1 MRRGEGSR
9 IKSRKD
15 ANASLA
21 GKIAGCHPLPLP
33 ETVPNR
39 WISAVCRVS
48 CSCSM
53 AASRGRGE
61 GYAAVYYPR
70 GGTWLYRVPI
80 STEMVDGGWRSLNRG
95 GGIFPVRP
103 LETESCWIGAREINK
118 ISIRSLYDT
127 FSRTS
132 LGHQRKIV
140 IGSLKNVRSALY
152 ADYGMLCQECFQRV
166 RWRVRDAYKC
176 RLRRAS
182 ECAGRRRTSRYTR
195 VSNHRADIWQGRK
208 GSLSLSLS
216 REDLIKFFWP
226 RRFILKTIPLL
237 FRSDNPFVPIKMNAP
252 YRQHVNL
259 NMIHGRGKL

>member
-53 AASRGRGE
+53 AASRGRII
-61 GYAAVYYPR
+61 R
-70 GGTWLYRVPI
+70 GRILSPWRDVTLSR
-80 STEMVDGGWRSLNRG
+80 SNFNRNGWRWLTVIKSRE
-95 GGIFPVRP
+95 IFPVRP

-208 GSLSLSLS
+208 ESLSLS
-216 REDLIKFFWP
+216 R
-226 RRFILKTIPLL
+226 RF
-237 FRSDNPFVPIKMNAP
+237 N
-252 YRQHVNL
+252 
-259 NMIHGRGKL
+259 

>member
-1 MRRGEGSR
+1 MIR
-9 IKSRKD
+9 IEWEDGAKW
-15 ANASLA
+15 
-21 GKIAGCHPLPLP
+21 
-33 ETVPNR
+33 EE
-39 WISAVCRVS
+39 
-48 CSCSM
+48 
-53 AASRGRGE
+53 GRGVGSKVVKMQMQVSPE
-61 GYAAVYYPR
+61 KLPAVTPFPSPKRFQIDESPPYVEFPVLVRWQHRGGGWYVAVYYPR

-95 GGIFPVRP
+95 EGSSQFVLSKPRVVG
-103 LETESCWIGAREINK
+103 CWIGAREINK

-208 GSLSLSLS
+208 GSLSFSLS

-237 FRSDNPFVPIKMNAP
+237 FRSDNPDCRLF
-252 YRQHVNL
+252 Q
-259 NMIHGRGKL
+259 

>member
-53 AASRGRGE
+53 AASRGRMI
-61 GYAAVYYPR
+61 R
-70 GGTWLYRVPI
+70 GRILSPWRDVTLSR
-80 STEMVDGGWRSLNRG
+80 SNFNRNGWRWLTVIKSR

-166 RWRVRDAYKC
+166 RWRVRDTYKC

-195 VSNHRADIWQGRK
+195 VSNHRADMTGKKKI
-208 GSLSLSLS
+208 SLSLSLAK
-216 REDLIKFFWP
+216 I
-226 RRFILKTIPLL
+226 
-237 FRSDNPFVPIKMNAP
+237 
-252 YRQHVNL
+252 
-259 NMIHGRGKL
+259 

>member
-1 MRRGEGSR
+1 MSSFLFLFDGSIAGKGGRIRGRILSPWRDVTLSR
-9 IKSRKD
+9 SNFNRNGWRWLTVIKSRGRD
-15 ANASLA
+15 
-21 GKIAGCHPLPLP
+21 LPSKP
-33 ETVPNR
+33 
-39 WISAVCRVS
+39 RVV
-48 CSCSM
+48 
-53 AASRGRGE
+53 G
-61 GYAAVYYPR
+61 
-70 GGTWLYRVPI
+70 
-80 STEMVDGGWRSLNRG
+80 
-95 GGIFPVRP
+95 
-103 LETESCWIGAREINK
+103 CWIGAREINK

-216 REDLIKFFWP
+216 R
-226 RRFILKTIPLL
+226 RF
-237 FRSDNPFVPIKMNAP
+237 N
-252 YRQHVNL
+252 
-259 NMIHGRGKL
+259 